1 LSGNTI
7 ALTQKNGSATV
18 DFTSSTKIWS
28 FARAQ
33 LSDVAAGTCVIV
45 RPSRDSN
52 AGSGTVTAAA
62 VQIVPSSNG
71 QCPGPRGDRQI
82 AGAVGTVNPNMFTI
96 AASGTAA
103 QTSVSLTDKTRYG
116 RRLAADAQAISQG
129 ECLSATGTKDA
140 GGALQAAW
148 IAVRPALKGSCPG
161 SRG

>member
-1 LSGNTI
+1 MSGNTI
-7 ALTQKNGSATV
+7 QVTQQNGSATV

-33 LSDVAAGTCVIV
+33 LSDVAAGTCVFV
-45 RPSRDSN
+45 RPTRDSN

-71 QCPGPRGDRQI
+71 QCPGLRGGRQV
-82 AGAVGTVNPNMFTI
+82 AGAVGTVNNNTFTI

-103 QTSVSLTDKTRYG
+103 QTSVSVSDKTRYG

-129 ECLSATGTKDA
+129 ECLSAFGTKDS
-140 GGALQAAW
+140 GGALQAAS
-148 IAVRPALKGSCPG
+148 IAVRPARKGSCPG
-161 SRG
+161 SQG